1 MARIAINGME
11 FFSHHGCF
19 KEEQQT
25 GTYFQVDLALHVDV
39 SKAEVSDHLSDTI
52 NYVEVFQ
59 LVKREMAISSKLLE
73 HVVRRIL
80 DALFVGFPE
89 VQKIEIELF
98 KMNPPLGGKMASV
111 SVATEE
117 SRS

>member
-1 MARIAINGME
+1 ME

-25 GTYFQVDLALHVDV
+25 GTRFQVDLTLHVDV
-39 SKAEVSDHLSDTI
+39 SKAGVSDQLSDTI
-52 NYVEVFQ
+52 NYVDVFQ

-80 DALFVGFPE
+80 DALFVQFSE

-111 SVATEE
+111 SVAVEE